1 MGSVSSCTHAPI
13 GISRSHRPAR
23 VLLTVAHVARPCHK
37 YTEARQLPLHSTGE
51 RMAARHRDRRRDDG
65 LNQVGR
71 FLHREV
77 AARKRCE
84 SRLLRVRPLTA
95 PSAVAS
101 PAVKLALAA
110 LRPEAR
116 GRAEVERARLRLNRR
131 GPPVLVGR
139 GLAALR
145 GVRLAAAVVPAGA
158 E

>member
-1 MGSVSSCTHAPI
+1 
-13 GISRSHRPAR
+13 
-23 VLLTVAHVARPCHK
+23 
-37 YTEARQLPLHSTGE
+37 
-51 RMAARHRDRRRDDG
+51 MAARHRDRRRDDG

-158 E
+158 EWSLAEARWGQGGAV